1 MTDYIGGDPPVTKL
15 ISLTRGA
22 DKVITMRRKDTTG
35 NPLDWNATVYMVVDT
50 TDPVTAAVE
59 QVQYDATVTADVAV
73 IRLESTVGDELTVQK
88 WRIIMSQ
95 AGSPS
100 LETPLLRGKFQRND

>member
-1 MTDYIGGDPPVTKL
+1 MTDYVGGDPPASKV
-15 ISLTRGA
+15 ISLTKGA
-22 DKVITMRRKDTTG
+22 DKVLTLRRKNTTG
-35 NPLDWNATVYMVVDT
+35 DPLDWDAAVWMDIDT
-50 TDPVTAAVE
+50 TEPTQLAAV
-59 QVQYDATVTADVAV
+59 VTADVAV
-73 IRLESTVGDELTVQK
+73 IRIEATTADDLGAQK

>member
-1 MTDYIGGDPPVTKL
+1 MADFIGGDPPASKL

-22 DKVITMRRKDTTG
+22 DKVITLRRKDTDGTT
-35 NPLDWNATVYMVVDT
+35 PLDWNASVWIDIDIDKAAPTRLA
-50 TDPVTAAVE
+50 AAV
-59 QVQYDATVTADVAV
+59 TNDVAV
-73 IRLESTVGDELTVQK
+73 IRIESTLGDTVRSQA

-100 LETPLLRGKFQRND
+100 LETPLLVGKFVRSDG

>member
-1 MTDYIGGDPPVTKL
+1 MTDYIGGEPPVSKL

-22 DKVITMRRKDTTG
+22 DKVITLRRKDTNG
-35 NPLDWNATVYMVVDT
+35 DPLDWAADLYMVVDT
-50 TDPVTAAVE
+50 TDPV
-59 QVQYDATVTADVAV
+59 QYDAAVTDDVAV

-95 AGSPS
+95 TGSPS